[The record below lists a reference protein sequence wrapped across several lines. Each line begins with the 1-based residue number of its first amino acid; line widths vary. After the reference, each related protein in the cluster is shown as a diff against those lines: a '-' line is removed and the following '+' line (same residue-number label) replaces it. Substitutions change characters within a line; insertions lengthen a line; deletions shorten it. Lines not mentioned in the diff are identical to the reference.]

1 MIDQETL
8 EKIKKKQYLEGK
20 VFPTELHELIHAFY
34 EHFDLDKRDITCR
47 EAYIRR
53 FIEEHEAF
61 IVNYVTNIYQANI
74 KTTDKLSDEVTFCKF
89 LDTVAS
95 YLTKYYDDG
104 KGEDHEGLE

>member
-1 MIDQETL
+1 MLDREML
-8 EKIKKKQYLEGK
+8 ERIKNNDYSEGEA
-20 VFPTELHELIHAFY
+20 FPTELHELIHAFY
-34 EHFDLDKRDITCR
+34 EHFDLDKQDSTYR
-47 EAYIRR
+47 ETYIRN

-95 YLTKYYDDG
+95 YLTKYYEDRKDKNNDDF
-104 KGEDHEGLE
+104 E